1 VIFFFFPLIN
11 EIYSNGN
18 QLNKTYQLDFIE
30 NILEGNSRT
39 GHFQGVCQVVEKL
52 LNIVRPNFLFLGQK
66 DYQQCLVITKLIELM
81 DWVEKLKI
89 IIVPTIRESSGLA
102 MSSRNMRLSEPEKKT
117 ATLIY
122 QSLLSIKNQFNNI
135 DFNILTES
143 IKQKLLESGFEKVDY
158 VTICNAKTL
167 EPVSVFEKEIKLVAL
182 IAAFLKGVR
191 LIDNL
196 LLTE

>member
-30 NILEGNSRT
+30 NILEGNSRP

>member
-1 VIFFFFPLIN
+1 MIFFFFPLIN

-30 NILEGNSRT
+30 NILEGNSRP